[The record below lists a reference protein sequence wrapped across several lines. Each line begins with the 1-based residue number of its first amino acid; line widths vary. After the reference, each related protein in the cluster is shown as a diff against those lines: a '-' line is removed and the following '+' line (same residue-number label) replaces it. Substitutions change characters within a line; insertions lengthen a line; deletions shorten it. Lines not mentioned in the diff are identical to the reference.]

1 METPGLQPY
10 NFEPEFSDCEFHDFE
25 PDLSDEYIDTSTES
39 EGDDSIHS
47 FDSEENHA
55 ELEGSDNWCS
65 CGKCSAM
72 ASQVE
77 CICCQ
82 KCDFLQSRPEL
93 EPNSCI
99 TEHVDFKVVCL
110 HPAVLGT
117 AFIRQELNRKR
128 RHTDTVE
135 SETLS
140 NKQYRLAAYRQF
152 IAWGHSWQRLGQG
165 VRKVV
170 PSCVVTAI
178 RNKYPKGDGEDC
190 IGFKEK

>member
-10 NFEPEFSDCEFHDFE
+10 NFEPEFSDSEFHDFE
-25 PDLSDEYIDTSTES
+25 QDLSDEYMDTSTES

-47 FDSEENHA
+47 FDSEENHAHA

-99 TEHVDFKVVCL
+99 TEHVDFNVVCL

-117 AFIRQELNRKR
+117 AFTEASTYQ
-128 RHTDTVE
+128 H
-135 SETLS
+135 
-140 NKQYRLAAYRQF
+140 
-152 IAWGHSWQRLGQG
+152 
-165 VRKVV
+165 
-170 PSCVVTAI
+170 C
-178 RNKYPKGDGEDC
+178 
-190 IGFKEK
+190 